1 MHCRFFHYR
10 FFTCVLLACW
20 LASAQAQTSFGPE
33 ISAEDYGQ
41 HLWALRATGFGPPGD
56 AAFAEHHTRAY
67 LETQLER
74 LGLQAQEIDCIGN
87 AHGLQVA
94 LPSTGS
100 DPVQVLYLAQW
111 QDAERMA
118 ALLEVIE
125 RFLTQSRPK
134 HEVMFLFTGTEAKR
148 LAKCPGWQDAQVITL
163 PGGLGKLDP
172 AALVATLNA
181 LYLQG
186 R

>member
-1 MHCRFFHYR
+1 MRSSIH
-10 FFTCVLLACW
+10 VLLMAGI
-20 LASAQAQTSFGPE
+20 LAAAPAVPAQTSYGPE

-41 HLWALRATGFGPPGD
+41 HLWALRAAGFSQPGD
-56 AAFAEHHTRAY
+56 AAFAEQHTRAY

-74 LGLQAQEIDCIGN
+74 LGLQALEIDCAGKVR
-87 AHGLQVA
+87 GLQAV
-94 LPSTGS
+94 LPGTGS

-134 HEVMFLFTGTEAKR
+134 HEVTFLFAGAEATR

-163 PGGLGKLDP
+163 PGDLGKLDA

-181 LYLQG
+181 LYMQG